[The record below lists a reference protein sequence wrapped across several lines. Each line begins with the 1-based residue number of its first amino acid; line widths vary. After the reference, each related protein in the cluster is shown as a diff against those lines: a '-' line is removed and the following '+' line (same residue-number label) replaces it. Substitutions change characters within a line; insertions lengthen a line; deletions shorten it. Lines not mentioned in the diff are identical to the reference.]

1 MATVTSRCQGN
12 AFTLVEIIASTLML
26 SLGTMAVIGVL
37 VTGMNTAVRAQADA
51 SAWGTAF
58 AVLKDPKPFGATTSP
73 EGILKPWV
81 WTQSGTS
88 WTASDGSSFP
98 AWEYTTWDVN
108 AGIDILV
115 PDMGAPQCN
124 NAAVFPSGGPPAA
137 GCSRGW
143 LNGYYVERR
152 EQSRSSDRLG
162 TNVRVVE
169 VRVDVYWASYG
180 QTDGRPLA
188 SLVDRIVRN
197 VGL

>member
-1 MATVTSRCQGN
+1 MATVKSCSSRN

-37 VTGMNTAVRAQADA
+37 VTGINTAVRAQADA

-58 AVLKDPKPFGATTSP
+58 AVLKDPKPLGATASP

-81 WTQSGTS
+81 WTQAGSS

-98 AWEYTTWDVN
+98 VWEYTTWDVN

-115 PDMGAPQCN
+115 PDMAAPLCN

-169 VRVDVYWASYG
+169 VRVDIYWASYG